1 MGAESGKRAVTKR
14 TIMKAAR
21 KLYEKQGIENTA
33 FSDIAEEAG
42 VSRSTVF
49 NYFASTSD
57 LLTALCGQEVNDLQ
71 EAYDESGC
79 CGREGIMCIFDT
91 LLMDTACYPQLVT
104 QLIYTAVM
112 SGEENNPL
120 RMIEQLIRKNLQG
133 KESCK
138 EEKIILLTGAYYGI
152 VNHYHLHDMAI
163 DADKMK
169 KEMRNMID
177 MILG

>member
-91 LLMDTACYPQLVT
+91 LLMDTACYTPVS
-104 QLIYTAVM
+104 YT
-112 SGEENNPL
+112 
-120 RMIEQLIRKNLQG
+120 
-133 KESCK
+133 
-138 EEKIILLTGAYYGI
+138 
-152 VNHYHLHDMAI
+152 HL
-163 DADKMK
+163 
-169 KEMRNMID
+169 
-177 MILG
+177 

>member
-79 CGREGIMCIFDT
+79 CGREGIMCILT
-91 LLMDTACYPQLVT
+91 LSLWIQHVILSW
-104 QLIYTAVM
+104 LL
-112 SGEENNPL
+112 SL
-120 RMIEQLIRKNLQG
+120 FIRQ
-133 KESCK
+133 
-138 EEKIILLTGAYYGI
+138 
-152 VNHYHLHDMAI
+152 
-163 DADKMK
+163 
-169 KEMRNMID
+169 
-177 MILG
+177 